1 MKVFHPNRE
10 NSERIVR
17 PGTTK
22 LWNYEAKTSVAKISF
37 SRDMSKLWNNAPM
50 NITSATSLSGA
61 KREIKIFCKQLAL
74 FLSMRKL

>member
-22 LWNYEAKTSVAKISF
+22 LWNDEAKTSASKISF
-37 SRDMSKLWNNAPM
+37 SRDMAKLWNNAPM
-50 NITSATSLSGA
+50 NITSATCLSGA
-61 KREIKIFCKQLAL
+61 KREIQNFCKQLAL
-74 FLSMRKL
+74 